1 MFVEK
6 LLQRATK
13 SELCTVLALILVSL
27 SVYRFYAHLQT
38 YLRSVLLSL
47 RLSGPPTLPF
57 LGNCMLIKEK
67 DLMRKRA
74 AKAFDLYGS
83 LIRIW
88 VLLFPFFVV
97 LQPEDLQVILSSK
110 KHTNKVFFYR
120 LMHNFLGDGLITSSG
135 SKWSNHRKLIQP
147 AFHLSL
153 LGKFIDT
160 FVDASQSLYEH
171 LDDAAAVGSDL
182 NIAKYVNNCVLN
194 ILNEAVLGVPIR
206 KKNQELVDM
215 EESPFRQ
222 GKLMIPTRFANPWL
236 LWDGLYH
243 WTKLANDEL
252 NQKKRLND
260 FTRQMIK
267 RRREIMA
274 NCGNNNT
281 DERKCLLDYM
291 IEISES
297 NPDFTEEDIVN
308 EACTFML
315 AGQDS
320 VGAAVAFTIFLLAQ
334 NPECQEKCC
343 EELERIFDYTNRAP
357 SMSDLR
363 EMRYME
369 MCIKESLRLYP
380 SVPLIARKLGEEVS
394 LNGGAYTL
402 PAGSNVFICPYATH
416 RLAHIYPEPEKFMPE
431 RFSPENAEHRHPYAF
446 LPFSAGP
453 RYCIGNRFAILE
465 IKTIVSRLLRSYQLL
480 PVPGRTTFEATFRI
494 TLRASGGLW
503 VRLKPREHPI
513 THTNSKNEMEIF

>member
-1 MFVEK
+1 MIVEK
-6 LLQRATK
+6 VLERATK
-13 SELCTVLALILVSL
+13 SELCSVLALLLLSL
-27 SVYRFYAHLQT
+27 SIYTLYSHLQT

-47 RLSGPPTLPF
+47 RLRGPPSLPF
-57 LGNCMLIKEK
+57 IGNCLLINEK

-74 AKAFDLYGS
+74 ANAFNLYGS
-83 LIRIW
+83 LVRIW

-135 SKWSNHRKLIQP
+135 LRWSTHRKLIQP
-147 AFHLSL
+147 AFHHNL
-153 LGKFIDT
+153 LEKFIDT
-160 FVDASQSLYEH
+160 FVDASQSLNEN
-171 LDDAAAVGSDL
+171 LDASALGMEI
-182 NIAKYVNNCVLN
+182 NIAKYVNNCVVD
-194 ILNEAVLGVPIR
+194 ILNEAVLGVPI
-206 KKNQELVDM
+206 KKKGLGLM
-215 EESPFRQ
+215 EDSPFRK
-222 GKLMIPTRFANPWL
+222 GKLMIPARFTQPWL
-236 LWDGLYH
+236 LLDGIYQL
-243 WTKLANDEL
+243 TSLASDEL
-252 NQKKRLND
+252 NQKKRLNE

-274 NCGNNNT
+274 NAGNNNV
-281 DERKCLLDYM
+281 ERNCLLDYM

-297 NPDFTEEDIVN
+297 NVDFTEEDIVN

-334 NPECQEKCC
+334 NADCQEQCH
-343 EELERIFDYTNRAP
+343 EELERIFEHSNRAP
-357 SMSDLR
+357 TISDLR
-363 EMRYME
+363 EMRYLE
-369 MCIKESLRLYP
+369 MCIKEALRLYP
-380 SVPLIARKLGEEVS
+380 SVPLIARKLGEEVR
-394 LNGGAYTL
+394 LGEHTL
-402 PAGSNVFICPYATH
+402 PAGSNIFICPYATH
-416 RLAHIYPEPEKFMPE
+416 RLAHIYPEPEKFKPE
-431 RFSPENAEHRHPYAF
+431 RFAPDQVEQRHPYAF

-480 PVPGRTTFEATFRI
+480 SVPGKTTFEATYRI

-503 VRLKPREHPI
+503 VRLKPRELH
-513 THTNSKNEMEIF
+513 NDAE